1 MALDIIDG
9 ADVAKTLKST
19 LDGSDHVTHHRTDA
33 IIPLTGATNLG
44 KAEDAVHTSGD
55 VGVMM
60 LGVRNDTAS
69 SLSGT
74 DGDYTPPT
82 FNSVGAMWVAST
94 AITPGTAATNLGKL
108 RDAAAGASDVLVAI
122 GMIRRDAPTAVN
134 PAAADYEVPQV
145 NSNGSQ
151 WVQPTLSAYGGLTPY
166 MLISAATTNGTS
178 VKASAGTLGTLVA
191 TNNHASNIA
200 YLKLYNKASAPTVG
214 SDTPVQVY
222 TLAVGGGGV
231 AITFPTGLSF
241 SSGIAFA
248 ITGGMAT
255 SDTAAVGAA
264 QVAVSLGYV

>member
-9 ADVAKTLKST
+9 NDVAATLKST

-44 KAEDAVHTSGD
+44 KAEDAAHTSGD

-94 AITPGTAATNLGKL
+94 AITPGTAATNLGKA
-108 RDAAAGASDVLVAI
+108 RDAVAGASDSIVGV
-122 GMIRRDAPTAVN
+122 GMVRRDSPTAST
-134 PAAADYEVPQV
+134 PAAGDYEVPQLNV
-145 NSNGSQ
+145 NGSQ
-151 WVQPTLSAYGGLTPY
+151 WVQPTLSPAGGLTPY
-166 MLISAATTNGTS
+166 MLISAATTNSTS
-178 VKASAGTLGTLVA
+178 VKASAGTLGSVVA
-191 TNNHASNIA
+191 TNMHATNIA
-200 YLKLYNKASAPTVG
+200 YLKLYNKASGPTVG

-222 TLAVGGGGV
+222 TLAAAGGGV
-231 AITFPTGLSF
+231 ALTFPTGMNF
-241 SSGIAFA
+241 STGIAFA
-248 ITGGMAT
+248 ITGAMAD
-255 SDTAAVGAA
+255 SDTTAVALS

>member
-33 IIPLTGATNLG
+33 VVPGTGATNLGKLEDAAHTTGDVGVFMLGVRSDAGAALSADGDYHAFLFNSVGSLQTALTSVVPGTGATNLG
-44 KAEDAVHTSGD
+44 KA
-55 VGVMM
+55 
-60 LGVRNDTAS
+60 
-69 SLSGT
+69 
-74 DGDYTPPT
+74 
-82 FNSVGAMWVAST
+82 
-94 AITPGTAATNLGKL
+94 
-108 RDAAAGASDVLVAI
+108 RDAAAGASDVLVATA
-122 GMIRRDAPTAVN
+122 MIRRDAPTAVN
-134 PAAADYEVPQV
+134 PAAADYEVPQI
-145 NSNGSQ
+145 NANGSQ
-151 WVQPTLSAYGGLTPY
+151 WVQPTMSPYGGLTPY

-222 TLAVGGGGV
+222 TLAAGGGGV